1 MKKKK
6 VLILGVTGQ
15 DGSFMAKLLLDKKY
29 LVYGFIRKSATGNT
43 KNISDLI
50 KNKNFIKCHGDLL
63 DINQYL
69 EFLKPEKRVAKA
81 RIKQGNI
88 YRLVRYGG
96 DTQRGI
102 SARYVFVIGKV
113 VDAGNV
119 KLHCIKINEV
129 LPTSLISMLRKLR
142 DKSTPIT
149 PDYEDLA
156 SLLKKFDKEG
166 KRLFEGFIKNNRAV
180 YSYKLGNYRTY
191 FMEKIQHVSEIVF
204 EYDELMKKTLEKQKL
219 KTY

>member
-1 MKKKK
+1 MPN
-6 VLILGVTGQ
+6 
-15 DGSFMAKLLLDKKY
+15 Y
-29 LVYGFIRKSATGNT
+29 
-43 KNISDLI
+43 
-50 KNKNFIKCHGDLL
+50 
-63 DINQYL
+63 INQYL

-166 KRLFEGFIKNNRAV
+166 KRLFEGFIKYNRAV

-204 EYDELMKKTLEKQKL
+204 EYDELVKLFNEENLRKAEIKDILKQDRIEND
-219 KTY
+219 